1 MVSVI
6 ERQIPSR
13 PGSAAGSIKGAMQSS
28 SPFAMS
34 QSATSAQMSPFRMSP
49 SATSQMSQMSQSAMS
64 PFGMSQSITTSQT
77 PQMSQMVNQFTTPEI
92 SLTSEVAGMGP
103 RVLQPKLERKTFSSQ
118 PSLSTMVGR
127 NQVRLG
133 SDRVR
138 IGWVRLG

>member
-28 SPFAMS
+28 SPFAM
-34 QSATSAQMSPFRMSP
+34 SATSAQMSPFRMSP

-92 SLTSEVAGMGP
+92 SLTSEVAGMG
-103 RVLQPKLERKTFSSQ
+103 
-118 PSLSTMVGR
+118 SLS
-127 NQVRLG
+127 L
-133 SDRVR
+133 
-138 IGWVRLG
+138 IHI